1 MMNDT
6 RARTQRSETAVY
18 GTRESSS
25 LRPKGRLPDTPER
38 KPSANSLP
46 AYLYYLG
53 KVVKERTVPL
63 ARTLRTT
70 SSMVPAMLP
79 AQPLVTCKSWS
90 HEPAALAHS
99 S

>member
-1 MMNDT
+1 MYTCAVCDQVQYHLSGPT
-6 RARTQRSETAVY
+6 YTSRTNLHS
-18 GTRESSS
+18 
-25 LRPKGRLPDTPER
+25 
-38 KPSANSLP
+38 
-46 AYLYYLG
+46 YYLG
-53 KVVKERTVPL
+53 KVVKGRTVPL

-90 HEPAALAHS
+90 HEPAALANS